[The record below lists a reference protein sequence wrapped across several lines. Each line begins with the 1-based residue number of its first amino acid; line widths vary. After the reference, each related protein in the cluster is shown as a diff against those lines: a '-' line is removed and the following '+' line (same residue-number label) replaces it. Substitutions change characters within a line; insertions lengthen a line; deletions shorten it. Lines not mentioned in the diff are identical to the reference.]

1 MVRIAPIKVAY
12 NPKTLWF
19 DPGDLELKKED
30 PVVVSTA
37 RGLEFGRMADDVFE
51 ADEAQVKKLKTAL
64 KPVKRLA
71 SEEDVARSEE
81 MCRRSEEAL
90 PVFKQMAAEA
100 SEDMHPVSVEF
111 LLDGDKAVFYFEAE
125 ERVDFRELVRRLAA
139 HFHVRID
146 MRQIGVRDEARMVG
160 GLGHC
165 GQELCCKRLGGE
177 FCPVS
182 IRMAKEQ
189 DLSLNP
195 QKISGVCGRLMCC
208 LRYEFDAYKDFKSRA
223 PKQNS
228 QVETPAGM
236 AKVVDLDVPREI
248 VSLKV
253 EGEKP
258 VRVPLAD
265 FEPPDEGSNRPNRVG
280 QDAWDEATTQAV
292 IGVAGESSIFATSQ
306 LTGCDKLADRKAV
319 RRTGS
324 GGKGGPK
331 GRGGAGKGS
340 GTVSGGSSAG
350 SGNESRKPRRRRS
363 TKVAADGTA
372 QPATTEETPS
382 KRKPKQGG
390 AAASGGGRK
399 QGLKKGGNGAQGG
412 GNGGKK
418 GSGSQ
423 NGQGRTGGAPA
434 GGGRGGADKNAKKQ
448 GAKGGQ
454 GASKQGPRPGQRS
467 SGLRQQG
474 AGASASGAPG
484 AAPGGEGGHRR
495 ARRRSHKAGGPQ
507 EGQGGAAGGKAE

>member
-1 MVRIAPIKVAY
+1 MVRIAPIRLAY

-71 SEEDVARSEE
+71 SEEDVARAEE

-125 ERVDFRELVRRLAA
+125 ERVDFRELVRKLAA

-182 IRMAKEQ
+182 IRMAKEH

-306 LTGCDKLADRKAV
+306 LTGSDKLADPKAV

-324 GGKGGPK
+324 GGTGGPT
-331 GRGGAGKGS
+331 GRGGAGKES
-340 GTVSGGSSAG
+340 GTGSGGSSAG

-399 QGLKKGGNGAQGG
+399 QGSKKGGNGAQGG